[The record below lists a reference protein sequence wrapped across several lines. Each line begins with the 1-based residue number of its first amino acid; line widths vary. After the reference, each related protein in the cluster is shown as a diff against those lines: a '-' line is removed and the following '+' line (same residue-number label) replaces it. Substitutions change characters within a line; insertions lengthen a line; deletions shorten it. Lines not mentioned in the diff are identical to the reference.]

1 MDDAHRI
8 YRELVLREFWPEIR
22 VGLNLAFYRTYCVP
36 RIARLLLG
44 TGELTGRPLKRAY
57 DTGVI
62 MYELI
67 AHGVDH
73 PRGRQVLSALNR
85 MHRAHDISDADYRYV
100 LGTLVFIPT
109 RWVDRYGPRPLTAA
123 QRAATLGFYTR
134 VGAAMGIP
142 AIPATWEQFEAEFEE
157 YERDNFAYDPAAAE
171 LLSSTKDLMVQRLP
185 KPLRR
190 FGFVQRMTAA
200 SLDAMLDQRARTAL
214 GRSEPGRLPRMI
226 VHIGL
231 RCRARLRRLR
241 PVPVVDQWEPGRAN
255 AAYPGGYTLDQ
266 IGPSG
271 TGR

>member
-73 PRGRQVLSALNR
+73 PRGRQVLWALNR
-85 MHRAHDISDADYRYV
+85 MHRAHDISDEDYRYV

-109 RWVDRYGPRPLTAA
+109 RWVDRYGPRPLTTV
-123 QRAATLGFYTR
+123 QRAATLGFYR
-134 VGAAMGIP
+134 QVGAAMGIP
-142 AIPATWEQFEAEFEE
+142 AIPATWEGFEAEFEA
-157 YERDNFAYDPAAAE
+157 YERAAFAFDPAAAT
-171 LLSSTKDLMVQRLP
+171 LLASTKDLMVQRLP
-185 KPLRR
+185 KPVRR
-190 FGFVQRMTAA
+190 FGFVRSMTAA
-200 SLDAMLDQRARTAL
+200 SLDVLLDEPARRAL
-214 GRSEPGRLPRMI
+214 GRPEPSPILRLT

-231 RCRARLRRLR
+231 KLRAWVRRWR
-241 PVPVVDQWEPGRAN
+241 PVPVADQWQPGRAN
-255 AAYPGGYTLDQ
+255 VAYPAGYTLDQ
-266 IGPSG
+266 IGPH
-271 TGR
+271 T